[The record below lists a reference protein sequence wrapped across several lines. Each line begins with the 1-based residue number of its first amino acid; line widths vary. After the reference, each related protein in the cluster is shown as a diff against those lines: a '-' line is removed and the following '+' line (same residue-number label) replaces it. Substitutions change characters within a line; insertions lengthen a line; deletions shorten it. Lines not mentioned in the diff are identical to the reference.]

1 VSGTPASTVAERIA
15 RWRTLL
21 VLILIMGGLFFG
33 SILFILS
40 RAPK

>member
-1 VSGTPASTVAERIA
+1 MTTTAEKVA

-21 VLILIMGGLFFG
+21 LLILIMGGLFFG

-40 RAPK
+40 RAPR

>member
-1 VSGTPASTVAERIA
+1 MTPTASERA
-15 RWRTLL
+15 VRWRTLL
-21 VLILIMGGLFFG
+21 LLILIMGGLFFG